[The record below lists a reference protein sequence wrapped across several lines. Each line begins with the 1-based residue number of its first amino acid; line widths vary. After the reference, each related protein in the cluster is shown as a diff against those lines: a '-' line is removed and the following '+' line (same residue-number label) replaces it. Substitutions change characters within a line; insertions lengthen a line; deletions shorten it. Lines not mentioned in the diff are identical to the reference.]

1 MREWRHLARSI
12 PDITLRADALDALDR
27 KRANID
33 GAALFWIVPRLRSR
47 DLLRVLVAYEVM
59 ADYLDG
65 VSERGAYV
73 GLANGVHLHRALVEA
88 IDPNMTVSADHYRL
102 HPSKNDGGYLRLLV
116 GACSDIAPQ
125 LASYTSVRPMIL
137 RAAKYAQTVLAL
149 NHEPD
154 AARRDAHLAEWAAT
168 LPASPDL
175 EWFEWTAAASAWL
188 TILALLALAAQP
200 DIHPRRAR
208 ETSAAYMPWVCLAGT
223 MLDSYG
229 DVAQDLESDAHSY
242 IAHYIDARLASARV
256 ERIVAQATAAVGQLP
271 DGPRHLV
278 IVACMVAMYLSK
290 DTAGDPHLRA
300 DTQAIAA
307 SGGSLT
313 LLLVPV
319 LRLWR
324 MVYRLRTA

>member
-1 MREWRHLARSI
+1 M
-12 PDITLRADALDALDR
+12 LRADALDALDR

-33 GAALFWIVPRLRSR
+33 GAALFWILPRQRDR
-47 DLLRVLVAYEVM
+47 DLLRILIAYEVM

-65 VSERGAYV
+65 VSERGAHV
-73 GLANGVHLHRALVEA
+73 GIANGVHLHRALVEA
-88 IDPNMTVSADHYRL
+88 IDPNLTVSDHYRL
-102 HPSKNDGGYLRLLV
+102 NPSKDDGGYLRALV
-116 GACSDIAPQ
+116 HVCSDIAPQ
-125 LASYTSVRPMIL
+125 LASYNSARPLIL
-137 RAAKYAQTVLAL
+137 RAARYAQTILAL

-154 AARRDAHLAEWAAT
+154 TVRRDAQLAEWAAR
-168 LPASPDL
+168 LPAGSDL

-208 ETSAAYMPWVCLAGT
+208 ETSAAYLPWVCLAGT

-242 IAHYIDARLASARV
+242 IAHYVDARRASERV
-256 ERIVAQATAAVGQLP
+256 EEIVAQATAAVQQLP

-290 DTAGDPHLRA
+290 DTVGDPLLCA

-307 SGGSLT
+307 GGGSLT
-313 LLLVPV
+313 RLLLPV

-324 MVYRLRTA
+324 IVYRLRTA